1 MLNAIR
7 VTDLEFEWVGSRT
20 FADKSLPNGAFELY
34 TSMEDNGFVGMV
46 YVCPCGCR
54 RTTSLSF
61 AVKGSQRGWTWN
73 GNENRPTLSPSIWAH
88 KTCGWH
94 GFLIDGVWQNV

>member
-46 YVCPCGCR
+46 YVA
-54 RTTSLSF
+54 L
-61 AVKGSQRGWTWN
+61 AVVGALHRFH
-73 GNENRPTLSPSIWAH
+73 L
-88 KTCGWH
+88 
-94 GFLIDGVWQNV
+94 L